1 VYYSA
6 KEDTIHI
13 APLTCPDMFYL
24 SSQDKIP
31 DLEFL
36 QRNGLKQRYL
46 LFVGRFE
53 EYKGVRFLL
62 GAFKLLKNQYHHHDV
77 DLVLIGSGTLQAEIE
92 TFIKENNF
100 QNEIKIISWLSYED
114 LPPWYKNAFLFVFPS
129 YYDPW
134 AFVINEAMAARLP
147 IISTPEVGAVRALI
161 QNGVNG
167 IVVPSKDSIVLAQQI
182 HYLIN
187 NTVLREEIA
196 DNAYQTAL
204 QYKLDKIASNLALSL
219 ILSKI
224 EINSFVAN
232 SLDKS
237 DES

>member
-1 VYYSA
+1 
-6 KEDTIHI
+6 
-13 APLTCPDMFYL
+13 MFYL

-100 QNEIKIISWLSYED
+100 QNEIKIF
-114 LPPWYKNAFLFVFPS
+114 K
-129 YYDPW
+129 
-134 AFVINEAMAARLP
+134 
-147 IISTPEVGAVRALI
+147 T
-161 QNGVNG
+161 
-167 IVVPSKDSIVLAQQI
+167 K
-182 HYLIN
+182 
-187 NTVLREEIA
+187 
-196 DNAYQTAL
+196 
-204 QYKLDKIASNLALSL
+204 
-219 ILSKI
+219 
-224 EINSFVAN
+224 
-232 SLDKS
+232 
-237 DES
+237 